1 MRVYS
6 SSLSYKIQVERN
18 IIVPWYNYTLNK
30 TIRSTTRNYVAVRGG
45 GGKRCI
51 EACNIVGSRRMI
63 QGCVQFFDICQLL
76 AGLCRH

>member
-45 GGKRCI
+45 GGGGGGGEK
-51 EACNIVGSRRMI
+51 V
-63 QGCVQFFDICQLL
+63 
-76 AGLCRH
+76 H